1 MKGVLDSA
9 KIELPCPHCG
19 HKFSETIGRLKTVQ
33 KLTCRSCGQAFD
45 VDATQMRAEVQ
56 KVEKQLAK
64 TLAAFSRLGK

>member
-19 HKFSETIGRLKTVQ
+19 HKLSETIGRLKTVQ
-33 KLTCRSCGQAFD
+33 KLTCPSCRQTFD